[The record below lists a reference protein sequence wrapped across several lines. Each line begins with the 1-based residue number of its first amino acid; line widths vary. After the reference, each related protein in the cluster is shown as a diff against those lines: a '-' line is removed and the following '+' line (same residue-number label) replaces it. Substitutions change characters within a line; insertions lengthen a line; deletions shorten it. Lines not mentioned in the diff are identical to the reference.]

1 MEKRYVAID
10 EYVKIPFNYRF
21 GQMVQLLLA
30 AKEKGDLVYSSFNGH
45 MFYSDKITEDSAY
58 LEYYDMTK
66 EEVERY
72 RNNRKDIALELLTN
86 VVGFLCIPD
95 ELYKDYVKT
104 ITQGS
109 GIPEL
114 LQVYEYVIKNAYDTL
129 VHRSHEQYIERFNA
143 FDESRK
149 TIARDFINKFFIAD
163 YRELIM
169 KELNLHTSNK
179 NQK

>member
-1 MEKRYVAID
+1 MEKRYVDID
-10 EYVKIPFNYRF
+10 EYVKIPYNIKF

-30 AKEKGDLVYSSFNGH
+30 AKEKGDLVSCSFNGH

-66 EEVERY
+66 EEFERY
-72 RNNRKDIALELLTN
+72 RNNRKDIAFDLLAN
-86 VVGFLCIPD
+86 GVCFLCIPD

-104 ITQGS
+104 IIQGS
-109 GIPEL
+109 GLPDL
-114 LQVYEYVIKNAYDTL
+114 LQVYEYVIKNVYDTL

-149 TIARDFINKFFIAD
+149 TIARDFINKFFNDD
-163 YRELIM
+163 YRSLAMEM
-169 KELNLHTSNK
+169 LNLTETKESTK
-179 NQK
+179 